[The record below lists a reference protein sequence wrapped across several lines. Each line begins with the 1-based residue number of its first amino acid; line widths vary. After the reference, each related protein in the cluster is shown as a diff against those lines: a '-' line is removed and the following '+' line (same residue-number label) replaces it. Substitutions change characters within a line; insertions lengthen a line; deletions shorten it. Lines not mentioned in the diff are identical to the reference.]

1 MFITY
6 NSKQVKEDKTL
17 LACHEAE
24 REIKIF
30 IEELKEDVEA
40 LKGESFQRHDPEYYD
55 EVEYYNNFHKLIPRS
70 LVLTNSYR
78 RFIKVY
84 REDGGSLHDAVLA
97 FLDAYEL
104 DTPEEEASD
113 AEV

>member
-6 NSKQVKEDKTL
+6 NSKQVKEDTTL

-55 EVEYYNNFHKLIPRS
+55 EVDFYNNFHQCIPRALLLSSCYVEFSRLYREEGKS
-70 LVLTNSYR
+70 LYEAVSA
-78 RFIKVY
+78 FIKEYEAV
-84 REDGGSLHDAVLA
+84 GINSLIVD
-97 FLDAYEL
+97 FIC
-104 DTPEEEASD
+104 
-113 AEV
+113 